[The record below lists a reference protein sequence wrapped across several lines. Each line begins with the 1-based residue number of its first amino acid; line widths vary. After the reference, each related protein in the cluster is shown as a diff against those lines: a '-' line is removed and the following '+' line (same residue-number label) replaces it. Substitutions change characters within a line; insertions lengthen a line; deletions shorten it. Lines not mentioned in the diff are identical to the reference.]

1 LKALDLYAKIEPLIG
16 FYDEYEELYSSYL
29 ELLSPLH
36 VKNILDVGCGNGK
49 LLEHLENN
57 HYNAYGIDRSKE
69 MVKRAEQLGVN
80 ASTQELSDFKDGSF
94 DCVLAVADVLNY
106 IKKEDLSEF
115 FDSIA
120 KVLKDGAYFLCDI
133 NTLEGFDV
141 TDGVMVRDNPNE
153 FLSIEAN
160 YEDEMLT
167 TNITL
172 FEQKNKIYKKYSDTI
187 YQYYHP
193 INFFKNMKNLQLL
206 ETFDISMFSDEI
218 DKTILLFKNKK
229 SV

>member
-1 LKALDLYAKIEPLIG
+1 MNALDLYAKIEPLIG

-49 LLEHLENN
+49 LLKHLENKN
-57 HYNAYGIDRSKE
+57 FNACGIDRSKE
-69 MVKRAEQLGVN
+69 MIKRAVQLGVS
-80 ASTQELSDFKDGSF
+80 ASTKELSDFEESSF

-106 IKKEDLSEF
+106 IKKEDLNEF
-115 FDSIA
+115 FKSIA
-120 KVLKDGAYFLCDI
+120 RVLKDGGYFLCDI

-160 YEDEMLT
+160 YEDEILT

-172 FEQKNKIYKKYSDTI
+172 FEQKNEIYKKYSDTI
-187 YQYYHP
+187 LQYYHSVT
-193 INFFKNMKNLQLL
+193 FLKNMKEMQLI

-218 DKTILLFKNKK
+218 DKTILLFKK
-229 SV
+229 